1 MIAMLVLTA
10 ALAAGA
16 DATVKPLAGESQQ
29 GELTALS
36 ATNVTVRSA
45 GGEKSLPAR
54 ELMWVELAEP
64 LSDAKATI
72 WIELLDGSRLNAVG
86 YSVAGGKSK
95 IELTSGQTAELPTR
109 SIRSVRFREQ
119 DELVAQQWREILAGQ
134 ATGDMVVIRKTST
147 RTEGDGDEAATIT
160 DVALDQLEGT
170 LLDVGPESAQF
181 EFDGEMIDVRREKL
195 EGLVYFQPVK
205 REFSTPACRV
215 VDTGG
220 SAWAASTVEL
230 NGEELLVTS
239 VGGAAVKI
247 PVSAVA
253 KVDYSI
259 GNIAFLADL
268 EPDTGGGPPVVSLQP
283 AAMAFKFGRVFA
295 VRARPPLGASEFQ
308 IANQR
313 YDSGLSLHAPAR
325 LVYRV
330 PDGFRRL
337 HAVAGVDDSIVGPGQ
352 FDLIIL
358 GDGKELLRQAF
369 GPEMRGPLSID
380 LDLAGVRRVTIELD
394 PADGQDIGDQ
404 LNFCEARL
412 TK

>member
-1 MIAMLVLTA
+1 MIATLVLTA

-16 DATVKPLAGESQQ
+16 DATLKPLAGESQQ

-36 ATNVTVRSA
+36 ATNVTVRA
-45 GGEKSLPAR
+45 AAGEKSVSAR
-54 ELMWVELAEP
+54 ELMWLELAPP
-64 LSDAKATI
+64 LTDAKPTI
-72 WIELLDGSRLNAVG
+72 WIELLDGSKLNAIG
-86 YSVAGGKSK
+86 YTAADGKARV
-95 IELTSGQTAELPTR
+95 ELTSGQTAELPTR
-109 SIRSVRFREQ
+109 SIRSVRFRQQ
-119 DELVAQQWREILAGQ
+119 DTLVAEQWREILVAP
-134 ATGDMVVIRKTST
+134 ATGDMVVIRKTTT
-147 RTEGDGDEAATIT
+147 RTEGEDDEAATVT

-181 EFDGEMIDVRREKL
+181 EFDGEKIDVRREKL

-205 REFSTPACRV
+205 REFSPPACRV
-215 VDTGG
+215 VDIGG
-220 SAWAASTVEL
+220 SAWAASAVEL
-230 NGEELLVTS
+230 KDQGLLVTS
-239 VGGAAVKI
+239 VGGAAVKM

-268 EPDTGGGPPVVSLQP
+268 EPDTGGGDPLVSLQP
-283 AAMAFKFGRVFA
+283 AAMVFKFGRVFA
-295 VRARPPLGASEFQ
+295 VRAAPPLGATAFQ

-313 YDSGLSLHAPAR
+313 YDGGLSLHAPAK

-330 PDGFRRL
+330 PEGFRRL
-337 HAVAGVDDSIVGPGQ
+337 HAVAGVDDTIVAPGQ
-352 FDLIIL
+352 FELIIL
-358 GDGKELLRQAF
+358 GDGKELLRQEF
-369 GPEMRGPLSID
+369 GPKMRGPLTID